1 MTSQKDKRIPS
12 AGMLPHRERN
22 PTLTQKEKRRTW
34 KGFGGHGKTG
44 KILLDT
50 IKIYTWRAMYKCIS
64 EFL

>member
-22 PTLTQKEKRRTW
+22 LTLRQKEKRRKW
-34 KGFGGHGKTG
+34 KGFGGYRKTG
-44 KILLDT
+44 KMLLGT
-50 IKIYTWRAMYKCIS
+50 IKIYTWGAMCKYIS